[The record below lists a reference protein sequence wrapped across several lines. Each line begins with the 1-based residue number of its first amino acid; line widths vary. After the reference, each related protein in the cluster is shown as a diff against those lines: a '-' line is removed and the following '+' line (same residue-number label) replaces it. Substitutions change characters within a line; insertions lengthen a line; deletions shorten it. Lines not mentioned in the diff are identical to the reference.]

1 MFNFFRKKTALEIF
15 FKDLSD
21 NQKEAIIISLMVLSE
36 CDGALDE
43 QKTELVY
50 TEFIRKSLNV
60 DTNKIKNS
68 VKGAGIS
75 SLVDTLKRCSNPQK
89 AIIIFIFRG
98 LINIDK
104 EANSIE
110 IEMLDRI
117 SEQLNFNLDSYYASM
132 ENSND
137 NELISILLKELI
149 FPNGLAD
156 VEQGGEIIN
165 HFLNTKISKEEAIQ
179 VFIQIATMY
188 ELCKIRSLNNLTID
202 LDQFSLDIPSENYA
216 LIYKFLRG
224 RILTRLSTYLKI
236 K

>member
-117 SEQLNFNLDSYYASM
+117 SEQLNFNLDSY
-132 ENSND
+132 
-137 NELISILLKELI
+137 
-149 FPNGLAD
+149 
-156 VEQGGEIIN
+156 
-165 HFLNTKISKEEAIQ
+165 KIQ
-179 VFIQIATMY
+179 LF
-188 ELCKIRSLNNLTID
+188 
-202 LDQFSLDIPSENYA
+202 
-216 LIYKFLRG
+216 
-224 RILTRLSTYLKI
+224 
-236 K
+236 